1 MLKVPI
7 RLNSGTLIVCSH
19 IDLRA
24 TECKY
29 ESYEYTKNL
38 LVTCKVCSELFD
50 YTVLIG

>member
-24 TECKY
+24 TECGD
-29 ESYEYTKNL
+29 ESYEYTESL
-38 LVTCKVCSELFD
+38 TIACKVCAKLFD
-50 YTVLIG
+50 YIVLIG